1 MERHFEVPRSARA
14 LILGAGIATGA
25 VILTQAEI
33 AQAGGCGG
41 DFPATRDADCAPE
54 GKGTTKV
61 PPKSAPGAA
70 PGAALRPAAEPA
82 AAAASADSRSKTG
95 AKLSGKS
102 GNTATPAVKAARS
115 PARRKSVEPEP
126 APPAPLAV
134 PRFVKPFEPNTFYPE
149 QPDAGRSMGEGNPR
163 GFDMNPSTPLKL
175 FVTGPARIQFQ
186 LFPWVHV
193 DEKKRK
199 ASGPLKVTVT
209 VDEDDKREIPPQ
221 PLPAGKIFPATK
233 VTSGTDDIALWDN
246 PLVLPWIDIPHGSHE
261 VTVASGAYGFSVMPV
276 GPQET
281 SKPDVDP
288 AIERPFVDDPALP
301 PRFRFGCRLEPVAG
315 TSAELALREVTQSPL
330 PLRSATNPN
339 GLAVKVQRFHDD
351 TRAQVSLTLDGVQYN
366 LARPLEQGTGHMCEF
381 DRTEPPVR
389 STNPNGPSELPLLI
403 GPDGTILDT
412 VTGLQKPSNM
422 QCRVYG
428 KAAAVM
434 CWETDM
440 DSRVRAYRAMLDKRD
455 TAPAGKGRR
464 HLFRKY

>member
-1 MERHFEVPRSARA
+1 MERNFEIPRSARA

-33 AQAGGCGG
+33 AQAAGCGG

-95 AKLSGKS
+95 TKLSDKS
-102 GNTATPAVKAARS
+102 GDTATPAVKAARS

-134 PRFVKPFEPNTFYPE
+134 PRFVKPFEPNTFFPE

-163 GFDMNPSTPLKL
+163 GFDMNPSAPLKL
-175 FVTGPARIQFQ
+175 FVTGPTRIQLQ
-186 LFPWVHV
+186 LFPWVHA
-193 DEKKRK
+193 DEAKRK
-199 ASGPLKVTVT
+199 ASGSLKVTVT
-209 VDEDDKREIPPQ
+209 VNEHDKREIPPQ

-261 VTVASGAYGFSVMPV
+261 VTVASGAYGFRVMPV

-281 SKPDVDP
+281 SKSDVEP
-288 AIERPFVDDPALP
+288 AIERPFEEDPTMP
-301 PRFRFGCRLEPVAG
+301 PRFRFACQLDQVAG
-315 TSAELALREVTQSPL
+315 TPAELALREITRSPL
-330 PLRSATNPN
+330 SGFA
-339 GLAVKVQRFHDD
+339 AKVQRFHDD
-351 TRAQVSLTLDGVQYN
+351 TRAQVSLTLDGVQYD

-381 DRTEPPVR
+381 ERTEPPVR
-389 STNPNGPSELPLLI
+389 STDPTGLSELPLLLK
-403 GPDGTILDT
+403 PDGTVVDS
-412 VTGLQKPSNM
+412 VTGLEKPSTM
-422 QCRVYG
+422 QCRVYS

-440 DSRVRAYRAMLDKRD
+440 DSRVRAYRTRLDKRD
-455 TAPAGKGRR
+455 TTPAGKGRR
-464 HLFRKY
+464 HILHKY